1 MTFKD
6 VAKSFTAVEIVQ
18 GIFGML
24 IALIAIYVGYVAM
37 WCM

>member
-1 MTFKD
+1 MTFKEII
-6 VAKSFTAVEIVQ
+6 KSFTLLEIVQ

-24 IALIAIYVGYVAM
+24 VALVAIYVGYVAV